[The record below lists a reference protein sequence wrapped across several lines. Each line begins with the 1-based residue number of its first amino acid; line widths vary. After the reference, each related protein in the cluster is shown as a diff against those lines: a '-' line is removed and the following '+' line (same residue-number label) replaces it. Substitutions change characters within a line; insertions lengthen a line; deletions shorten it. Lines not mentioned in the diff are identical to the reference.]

1 MSQWTKAELEE
12 VVGELDRKALMDAK
26 LGKRVLDEADKVL
39 EEVSGREV
47 PSGLRFK
54 VVHHAPEYHVPR
66 VIPDQRSPREQFNER
81 LDKVSDLLFPDDEGG
96 SAT

>member
-1 MSQWTKAELEE
+1 MSQWTKAELEK

-39 EEVSGREV
+39 EEISGRKV
-47 PSGLRFK
+47 PPGLQFTI
-54 VVHHAPEYHVPR
+54 VHHAPEYHVPR
-66 VIPDQRSPREQFNER
+66 VIPDQRSPREQFDER
-81 LDKVSDLLFPDDEGG
+81 LDKVSDLLFPADEDG